1 MRIAEKEVG
10 PPVGSGTSCPR
21 DVGVARVREREVERE
36 KETPTLR
43 PISKF
48 RNLT

>member
-1 MRIAEKEVG
+1 MRIAEREVG

-21 DVGVARVREREVERE
+21 DVGVAREREREEE
-36 KETPTLR
+36 APTLR

>member
-21 DVGVARVREREVERE
+21 DVGVARERERQ
-36 KETPTLR
+36 KPLR
-43 PISKF
+43 YVLSVSSEI
-48 RNLT
+48 

>member
-1 MRIAEKEVG
+1 MRIAEREVG

-21 DVGVARVREREVERE
+21 DVGVARERETEA
-36 KETPTLR
+36 PTLR

>member
-21 DVGVARVREREVERE
+21 DVGVARERERSRKRERSPYV
-36 KETPTLR
+36 T
-43 PISKF
+43 SYQ
-48 RNLT
+48 